1 MDFRTQLAG
10 ELPPL
15 GQPPLVPPPLAA
27 GFSDEMEPKILR
39 GHVSRETIPRS
50 ANSAVIAAFSG
61 VNWRR
66 IAVLRRQNC
75 RLFGVFWRVDG

>member
-27 GFSDEMEPKILR
+27 GFGDEIEPKILP

-50 ANSAVIAAFSG
+50 GIPASIAAFSG
-61 VNWRR
+61 VIWRR
-66 IAVLRRQNC
+66 NAVLRRQNC
-75 RLFGVFWRVDG
+75 RLFAVFWRVDG